1 LKLLPAKGRAQDH
14 GLGLVLRFDQLY
26 HSWISAAAISWM
38 MVSNL
43 SGWSATAYL
52 LVLIDNDYFLVLV
65 TLHVNSFIAGIVNRY
80 LMRMAATK
88 MSRAE

>member
-1 LKLLPAKGRAQDH
+1 MVVAKEPH
-14 GLGLVLRFDQLY
+14 P
-26 HSWISAAAISWM
+26 
-38 MVSNL
+38 
-43 SGWSATAYL
+43 
-52 LVLIDNDYFLVLV
+52 IDNDYFLVLV